1 MEKRG
6 AYIVAYGRSPIAKSN
21 QTGALRYTRPED
33 VASEVLTGVLKQI
46 PDFNYELIE
55 DVIIGCAFPEG
66 EQGTNLAKIIA
77 DRSGLPESVPGQTV
91 NRYCA
96 SSLQT
101 IADGASHIKA
111 GHVNCVVAGGV
122 EFMSRIPMGG
132 GAFAPNP
139 SLIKSHPESYM
150 AMGITAENVADQYQ
164 ISRQEQDEFAVSSH
178 QKAWQAQEQEK
189 FTEIIPVT
197 AYLPDSH
204 NQLVPSEFKKD
215 QGIRPETDQ
224 NKLAQLK
231 PAFKLGG
238 SVTAGNSSQTS
249 DGAAMLVLMSGE
261 LVEELKLQ
269 PIAKFVDF
277 TIVGLDPKIMGVG
290 ALKSIESL
298 LAKNNLTPEEIDLF
312 EINEAFA
319 SQAVL
324 AVKSLNLPS
333 DKVNVNGGAIALG
346 HPLGATGAILTSKL
360 LAELGRRKEQTGVVS
375 LCIGGGM
382 GAAALIEY
390 L

>member
-101 IADGASHIKA
+101 IADGASQIKA

-139 SLIKSHPESYM
+139 SLIKTHPESYM
-150 AMGITAENVADQYQ
+150 AMGITAENVANQYQ

-290 ALKSIESL
+290 ALKSIEKL
-298 LAKNNLTPEEIDLF
+298 LAKNNLKSEEIDLF

-319 SQAVL
+319 SQAAL
-324 AVKSLNLPS
+324 AVKSLNLPA